1 MLLFLP
7 RRQSL
12 VALIIALLV
21 TVLLTGCGS
30 GTPRVGAGTPASAP
44 APTSPLLARDALGQT
59 IIIPATAPQRIISLA
74 PSNSEIL
81 AAVKV
86 DPRVIGVDA
95 FTDYPAAMAAKP
107 KVTSDTGQVNVEQI
121 ISLTPDLVLD
131 YSTFHADADHQLTQS
146 GIPVIVIPSPDLEQT
161 LLEIRLIGQLVHAYP
176 PADALASSL
185 QARIDTLKRKAATTQ
200 PVSVYM
206 EADDCCPSGNPFAF
220 GGGSFGDEMI
230 RDAGGT
236 NVFGTDTQNGGYPQV
251 SDEVVIAANPHVII
265 LTEDPQYGGD
275 PQMALTRPGW
285 SSIDAVKN
293 HRVYAIVTV
302 LISRPG
308 PRIVDGLEQL
318 AKDLHPE
325 LFS

>member
-1 MLLFLP
+1 MFARHTRQALIWLFVV
-7 RRQSL
+7 L
-12 VALIIALLV
+12 VALLALAA
-21 TVLLTGCGS
+21 CGS
-30 GTPRVGAGTPASAP
+30 TGTSVSATATIP
-44 APTSPLLARDALGQT
+44 TAPLIATDALGQP
-59 IIIPATAPQRIISLA
+59 IVIPASAPQRIISLA

-81 AAVKV
+81 AALKV
-86 DPRVIGVDA
+86 DAHVIGVDTY
-95 FTDYPAAMAAKP
+95 TDYPAAMAAKP

-131 YSTFHADADHQLTQS
+131 YSTFHPDADHQLAQA
-146 GIPVIVIPSPDLEQT
+146 GIHVIAIPSPDLDQT
-161 LLEIRLIGQLVHAYP
+161 LIEIRLIGQLVHAYP
-176 PADALASSL
+176 TAAALASSL
-185 QARIDTLKRKAATTQ
+185 QVRIDTVKRKAPAAQ
-200 PVSVYM
+200 PVTVYM
-206 EADDCCPSGNPFAF
+206 EADDCCPSGNPYVF

-236 NVFGTDTQNGGYPQV
+236 NLFGTNTHNGGYPQV
-251 SDEVVIAANPHVII
+251 SYEVVIAANPQVII

-275 PQMALTRPGW
+275 PQTVPARPGW

-293 HRVYAIVTV
+293 HRVYAIVTA

-318 AKDLHPE
+318 AQDLHPE